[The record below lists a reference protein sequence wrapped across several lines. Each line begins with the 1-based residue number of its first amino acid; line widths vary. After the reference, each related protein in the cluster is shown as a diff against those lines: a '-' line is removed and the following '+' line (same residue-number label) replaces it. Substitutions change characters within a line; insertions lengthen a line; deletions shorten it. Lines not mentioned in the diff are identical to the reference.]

1 MTVLPE
7 NEPCTAVDSASYTL
21 VTRDRRE
28 DIDAKIIDEQLF
40 TIYVNGQE
48 LTTMMCTPCSQE
60 ALALGFLANEGVVD
74 SLDGVQS
81 WRLCSM
87 GRSIDIWLNA
97 PTTKPLRRV
106 ILTSG
111 SGGSITFDDLIAAHD
126 PVEEEREVTPDQ
138 LWALM
143 DRLYQQAHLHQNAGG
158 VHVTGLSDGEKLVL
172 TVEDAGRH
180 NTFDKLRGLALMN
193 EIETAGGIILTTGR
207 ISSEIVNKA
216 RGMDI
221 PVVCSKAS
229 PTNFSIRLAARWN
242 MTLIGC
248 VDENSMRVYTHPRRV
263 DEEHSRG

>member
-1 MTVLPE
+1 MAVLPE
-7 NEPCTAVDSASYTL
+7 HESCTATDSVRYTL
-21 VTRDRRE
+21 VTQDNRTE
-28 DIDAKIIDEQLF
+28 IDAQIIDEQLF
-40 TIYVNGQE
+40 TIYINGQE
-48 LTTMMCTPCSQE
+48 LTTMMCTPCDQE
-60 ALALGFLANEGVVD
+60 ALALGFLANEGVID
-74 SLDGVQS
+74 SLDGIRS
-81 WRLCSM
+81 WRLCNT

-111 SGGSITFDDLIAAHD
+111 SGGSITFDDLISAHD
-126 PVEEEREVTPDQ
+126 PVEEEIEITPVQ

-143 DRLYQQAHLHQNAGG
+143 DRLYRQAHLHQNAGG
-158 VHVTGLSDGEKLVL
+158 VHVTGLSDGERLVL

-193 EIETAGGIILTTGR
+193 EIETAGRIILTTGR

-221 PVVCSKAS
+221 PVICSKAP

-248 VDENSMRVYTHPRRV
+248 VDENSMRLYTHPRRV
-263 DEEHSRG
+263 VEGV